1 MDFIGND
8 QKNSWGSLSYAEK
21 NRALY
26 LKQKQTL
33 DLFLERARQEPSRS
47 DRENAGS
54 SFVKNQEVQNGRLL
68 RLWRIV

>member
-33 DLFLERARQEPSRS
+33 DLFLECGAITKAQHDKSLHDLTVKMRAAVS
-47 DRENAGS
+47 
-54 SFVKNQEVQNGRLL
+54 
-68 RLWRIV
+68 